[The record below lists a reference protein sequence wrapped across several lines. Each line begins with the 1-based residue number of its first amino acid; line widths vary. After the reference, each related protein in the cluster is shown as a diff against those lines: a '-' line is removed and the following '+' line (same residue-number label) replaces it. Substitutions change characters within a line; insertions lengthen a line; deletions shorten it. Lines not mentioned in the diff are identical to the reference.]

1 MSIKEAEFIGK
12 QFQQK
17 IVGPDS
23 LSGEYYHIVKEE
35 INSTQIHKKWKRRMQ
50 PCLRR
55 LVKYKIGS
63 DKEQHTQMSPYKF
76 LPTCPTCRCH
86 MQENVTVQ
94 LTKFLLCIYFN

>member
-35 INSTQIHKKWKRRMQ
+35 INSTQIHKKMEEEDAALSQ
-50 PCLRR
+50 EAG
-55 LVKYKIGS
+55 KIQDRKWQGAA
-63 DKEQHTQMSPYKF
+63 HTDVTIQIPPY
-76 LPTCPTCRCH
+76 LP
-86 MQENVTVQ
+86 N
-94 LTKFLLCIYFN
+94 L